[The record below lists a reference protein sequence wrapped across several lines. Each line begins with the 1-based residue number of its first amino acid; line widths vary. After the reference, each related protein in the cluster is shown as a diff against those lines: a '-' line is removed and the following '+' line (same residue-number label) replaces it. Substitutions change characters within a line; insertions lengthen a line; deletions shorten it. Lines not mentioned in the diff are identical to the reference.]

1 MTLSHCYFSVNSSQ
15 SEIDQFSD
23 DESNCAPPLQKK
35 CSRNAVNIDICRASK
50 DVFDMEINFLV
61 PDVEKQDQSRK
72 ELSRLC
78 QGCHGH
84 YIVTSSDGR
93 MGTLGGGSFMLEF
106 GWGDRGWVSRF
117 FCFLFC
123 FCAVVNCSFL
133 AGTLQFVE
141 SFSLFLFC
149 FLCLWSL

>member
-61 PDVEKQDQSRK
+61 PDVEKQDQSSK
-72 ELSRLC
+72 ESSAENHLGIFEEVNKEKMSEEELGPAISR
-78 QGCHGH
+78 Q
-84 YIVTSSDGR
+84 
-93 MGTLGGGSFMLEF
+93 
-106 GWGDRGWVSRF
+106 
-117 FCFLFC
+117 
-123 FCAVVNCSFL
+123 L
-133 AGTLQFVE
+133 AKVAMK
-141 SFSLFLFC
+141 
-149 FLCLWSL
+149 